1 MQTGKDEMW
10 WSDCLMRA
18 ASGAAARVKSVL
30 CVKTLSP
37 VQSSTLS
44 SVLPL
49 CLQTLDLFIFKF
61 DVHMLLSTDTG
72 L

>member
-1 MQTGKDEMW
+1 
-10 WSDCLMRA
+10 MRA

-49 CLQTLDLFIFKF
+49 CLKTLDLFIYSMSISFFQLIQDCDAIFK
-61 DVHMLLSTDTG
+61 M
-72 L
+72 